1 MCEMKLMDL
10 QLFGEGGDGGAAGD
24 AGQGEGSAAEINIGD
39 VLADGTVV
47 DESLAS
53 SMREYPELYATL
65 SREQQAHAQA
75 PGTGQAE
82 AVQEQA
88 GNDAEPTREE
98 WEEAKKKFKK
108 FFGED
113 VHASVNDRFKNQ
125 AAATKQLERQQK
137 SLFPSVAEYARFYSI
152 SEDVLKLAK
161 PDAYLLHPGPCN
173 HGVELPTSVYD
184 CPQSVINEQVT
195 NGVAVR
201 MAVHYLLVARR
212 NMNEKN

>member
-75 PGTGQAE
+75 PGKGQAE

-88 GNDAEPTREE
+88 GNEAEPTREE

-125 AAATKQLERQQK
+125 ADAIKQLERQQK
-137 SLFPSVAEYARFYSI
+137 VLDAMMKQAGVSSFEELEDAVNSDALEAEAAEKDI
-152 SEDVLKLAK
+152 PVDVLRQMKGQI
-161 PDAYLLHPGPCN
+161 PDGK
-173 HGVELPTSVYD
+173 
-184 CPQSVINEQVT
+184 
-195 NGVAVR
+195 R
-201 MAVHYLLVARR
+201 
-212 NMNEKN
+212 